1 MTYLIEPYNAHQK
14 PPRKRHWMEIVE
26 EEALVRRMAIES
38 EVREQTL
45 RQAIH
50 EEAIRQH
57 LILREQSAIKISQNL
72 ALPQQA
78 TPPSS
83 QQVQDGQYAQNAGGG
98 GWVLPQVEE
107 ESEFAAFSYTPTNG
121 PAPLRVYFT
130 NLTPTPE
137 NDTFFW
143 TFGSGSLTSNIASP
157 GSRLYT
163 ATGSYTV
170 TLRATSSVGAMSFV
184 SETVNVVV
192 PTLIAGF
199 VFNSSSYGADASY
212 EPMTASLV
220 ANNIYNST
228 GTQTNNWYFLT
239 GSTVV
244 SQSLG
249 ANTFTSIFGT
259 PGTYTASLQ
268 VTESI
273 YNVKSVK
280 NQIFIVN
287 T

>member
-1 MTYLIEPYNAHQK
+1 
-14 PPRKRHWMEIVE
+14 
-26 EEALVRRMAIES
+26 
-38 EVREQTL
+38 
-45 RQAIH
+45 
-50 EEAIRQH
+50 
-57 LILREQSAIKISQNL
+57 
-72 ALPQQA
+72 
-78 TPPSS
+78 
-83 QQVQDGQYAQNAGGG
+83 
-98 GWVLPQVEE
+98 
-107 ESEFAAFSYTPTNG
+107 
-121 PAPLRVYFT
+121 
-130 NLTPTPE
+130 LTPTPE

-170 TLRATSSVGAMSFV
+170 TLRATSSVGAMSSV
-184 SETVNVVV
+184 SYTVNVGV
-192 PTLIAGF
+192 PTLVAGF
-199 VFNSSSYGADASY
+199 TFNSSSYGADASY
-212 EPMTASLV
+212 EPMTASLA
-220 ANNIYNST
+220 ANNTYNGT

-244 SQSLG
+244 STSLG

-273 YNVKSVK
+273 YKITSTK
-280 NQIFIVN
+280 NQIFVVN